1 MTPAQIAFEKRK
13 ARLAKEKLKKKE
25 GGEVREGV
33 WSVLVEYDGGVG
45 SDTYV
50 FKTKAEADKWH
61 EAAVKCR
68 EREDVYHVTFIPFRT
83 FEESMEKFCASH
95 DRDTDDEG
103 EGEEGEDYECEEC
116 GTEVVAADIPE
127 DESWCLAYGS
137 LSMAFCKACYERSW
151 AEHPDN
157 PVNKE
162 SEGED

>member
-33 WSVLVEYDGGVG
+33 WSVLVEYDDGVG

-95 DRDTDDEG
+95 DRDTDDDSDDDEAGDGEG
-103 EGEEGEDYECEEC
+103 EGEYYGEYDC
-116 GTEVVAADIPE
+116 GCYYKEIKDAPFMC
-127 DESWCLAYGS
+127 DENGW
-137 LSMAFCKACYERSW
+137 
-151 AEHPDN
+151 
-157 PVNKE
+157 V
-162 SEGED
+162 